1 MPPDPDPY
9 EIRPAA
15 GFNAFIGIYDLVCE
29 LVGLGRG
36 FKRWLIDAAGI
47 APGQRILD
55 VGCGTGTLAILAATR
70 CPPCEVHAVDPD
82 PKALAIAH
90 RKAVAAQARIE
101 WLEGRAEALP
111 FVDAHFHR
119 IFSSLAFH
127 HIPRTVR
134 PAAYAEL
141 ARVMHTDG
149 VLVFADFDPS
159 RRPFRWIMPADARPV
174 QQYLSEAGFQADCI
188 GRRLGTLAYRATLAR
203 R

>member
-15 GFNAFIGIYDLVCE
+15 GFNAFISIYDLVCE

-55 VGCGTGTLAILAATR
+55 VGCGTGTLAILAATC
-70 CPPCEVHAVDPD
+70 CPTCEVHAVDPD

-90 RKAVAAQARIE
+90 RKSVVARVRIE
-101 WLEGRAEALP
+101 WHEGRAEALP

-119 IFSSLAFH
+119 VFSSLAFH
-127 HIPRTVR
+127 HIPQTAR

-141 ARVMHTDG
+141 ARVMRPDG
-149 VLVFADFDPS
+149 LLVFADFDPS
-159 RRPFRWIMPADARPV
+159 RRPFRWIMPADETSV
-174 QQYLSEAGFQADCI
+174 EQYLVGADFQSSRI
-188 GRRLGTLAYRATLAR
+188 GRPRGLVVYRAMPAR
-203 R
+203 A